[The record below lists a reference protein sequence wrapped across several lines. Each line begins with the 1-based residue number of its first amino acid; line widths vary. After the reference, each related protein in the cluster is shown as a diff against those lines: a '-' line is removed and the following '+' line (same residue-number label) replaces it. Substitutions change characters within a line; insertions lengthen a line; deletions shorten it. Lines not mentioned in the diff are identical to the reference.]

1 MATVV
6 KSFAIQGIEGY
17 NVDIE
22 TKILDGQPMISI
34 IGMGDTAVKE
44 SADRIQ
50 SAIDESGYV
59 FPKKRVII
67 SLAPGDMKKKGS
79 HYDLAMAI
87 GVLQEDDNI
96 ASKELHQYAFIGELC
111 LDRRVKDLLW
121 DSSNDSC
128 SEEIG
133 NKKDYHSRSEYGR
146 SKFGK
151 GD

>member
-22 TKILDGQPMISI
+22 TKILDGQPMISV

-59 FPKKRVII
+59 FPKKHVII

-96 ASKELHQYAFIGELC
+96 ATRELHQYAFIEGM
-111 LDRRVKDLLW
+111 LW

-128 SEEIG
+128 CKEVR
-133 NKKDYHSRSEYGR
+133 NKKDNNSRGKYRR
-146 SKFGK
+146 SKIGTRN
-151 GD
+151 